1 MNENEMNPPRGLNDQ
16 VAALQ
21 RQVFALLLALVVV
34 SGTLTVYLYRQAS
47 ILGKDIASDEQR
59 IAAVNQG
66 ETIMVSLANQL
77 AAYAKTHPDIAPLLA
92 KYGVGPGGIP
102 VAPAPKK

>member
-1 MNENEMNPPRGLNDQ
+1 MNETNSSVNDQ

-47 ILGKDIASDEQR
+47 VLGKDVASEKQL
-59 IAAVNQG
+59 IMSVNQG
-66 ETIMVSLANQL
+66 EAAMISLANQL
-77 AAYAKTHPDIAPLLA
+77 AFYSRTHPDIAPLLT
-92 KYGVGPGGIP
+92 KYGISTNGIP
-102 VAPAPKK
+102 TAPKK

>member
-1 MNENEMNPPRGLNDQ
+1 MNEINSPTSLNDQ

-47 ILGKDIASDEQR
+47 VLGKDVASEKQLIAT
-59 IAAVNQG
+59 VGQG
-66 ETIMVSLANQL
+66 ETTMISLANQL
-77 AAYAKTHPDIAPLLA
+77 AAYGKAHPEIMPLLT
-92 KYGVGPGGIP
+92 KYGIGPNGIP
-102 VAPAPKK
+102 PAPKK

>member
-1 MNENEMNPPRGLNDQ
+1 MNETNSTLNDQ

-47 ILGKDIASDEQR
+47 ILGKDVASEKQL
-59 IAAVNQG
+59 ILSVNQG
-66 ETIMVSLANQL
+66 EATMISLANQL
-77 AAYAKTHPDIAPLLA
+77 AAYSKSHPDLVPLLT
-92 KYGVGPGGIP
+92 KYGIGPNGIP
-102 VAPAPKK
+102 PAPKK

>member
-1 MNENEMNPPRGLNDQ
+1 MNETNSTLNEQ

-47 ILGKDIASDEQR
+47 IIGKDVASEKQL
-59 IAAVNQG
+59 IVSVSQG
-66 ETIMVSLANQL
+66 ETAMISLANQL
-77 AAYAKTHPDIAPLLA
+77 AVYGRTHPDIVPLLT
-92 KYGVGPGGIP
+92 KYGIGLNGVP
-102 VAPAPKK
+102 PAPKR

>member
-1 MNENEMNPPRGLNDQ
+1 MNETNNLSEQ

-47 ILGKDIASDEQR
+47 ILGKDVASEKQL
-59 IAAVNQG
+59 ISSVNQG
-66 ETIMVSLANQL
+66 EATMISLANQL
-77 AAYAKTHPDIAPLLA
+77 AVYSKSHPDIVPLLT
-92 KYGVGPGGIP
+92 KYGIGPNGIP
-102 VAPAPKK
+102 PAPKR

>member
-1 MNENEMNPPRGLNDQ
+1 MNETNNLSDQ

-47 ILGKDIASDEQR
+47 IIGKDVASEKQL
-59 IAAVNQG
+59 IVTVNQG
-66 ETIMVSLANQL
+66 EATMISLANQL
-77 AAYAKTHPDIAPLLA
+77 AVYAKAHPEIAPLLT
-92 KYGVGPGGIP
+92 KYGIGPNGIQ
-102 VAPAPKK
+102 PAPKR

>member
-1 MNENEMNPPRGLNDQ
+1 MNETNSSLNDQ

-47 ILGKDIASDEQR
+47 TIGKDVTAEKQLIST
-59 IAAVNQG
+59 VTQG
-66 ETIMVSLANQL
+66 ETTMVSLANQL
-77 AAYAKTHPDIAPLLA
+77 AVYAKTHPDIAPLLA
-92 KYGVGPGGIP
+92 KYGVGPNGIP
-102 VAPAPKK
+102 PAPKK